1 MKFVFDYEKFIDEA
15 VFRELNKIKAFQP
28 EVIEQE
34 ALLRQKPK
42 RQYEQLVFAAAD
54 HNARM
59 INEYRGNP
67 IGLSN
72 RREYLTRLVRMLQ
85 SDRIDGIEATP
96 DIIEELMILNK
107 LFRDAHRREF
117 LKGKMLV
124 GTVNRGGLKNT
135 LWEMDDMPA
144 CYTVERLK
152 KLNMDG
158 VKFMIRINPGDE
170 RCRNT
175 VRYCADAVNEAERA
189 GLPIFIEALFVETTE
204 KGFAMKT
211 DSESLCKAVG
221 VVGALGC
228 RSVAKWIEVPLNNEY
243 AVPVSATTC
252 PVLVVPDEVEQ
263 EPIEVVKEYT
273 KEIGL
278 HYNIRG
284 ILLGRNIMF
293 NESDP
298 LPIADAVAAVWHEG
312 ITPEAAYD
320 RALRQN
326 V

>member
-1 MKFVFDYEKFIDEA
+1 MNFDYTQFLDSAI
-15 VFRELNKIKAFQP
+15 FQELNRIKAFQP
-28 EVIEQE
+28 EIIEQE
-34 ALLRQKPK
+34 AYCRRKPG
-42 RQYEQLVFAAAD
+42 YPHECLVFAAAD

-59 INEYRGNP
+59 INEYKGNP

-96 DIIEELMILNK
+96 DIIEDLIILNK
-107 LFRDAHRREF
+107 LCRESGKKAV
-117 LKGKMLV
+117 LDGKMLV

-135 LWEMDDMPA
+135 VWEMDDMPS

-158 VKFMIRINPGDE
+158 VKFMIRLNPMDE

-189 GLPIFIEALFVETTE
+189 GLPIFIEALYVETTE

-211 DSESLCKAVG
+211 DSESLCKVVG

-228 RSVAKWIEVPLNNEY
+228 RGVGKWIEVPLNEEY
-243 AVPVSATTC
+243 QVPTSATTC
-252 PVLVVPDEVEQ
+252 PVLVVPDEVKS
-263 EPIEVVKEYT
+263 EPIDVVKEYT

-278 HYNIRG
+278 NDNIRG
-284 ILLGRNIMF
+284 ILLGRNVMY
-293 NESDP
+293 NDADP
-298 LPIADAVAAVWHEG
+298 LPIADAIADVWHSG
-312 ITPEAAYD
+312 VSPEEAYEK
-320 RALRQN
+320 ALSRN
-326 V
+326 

>member
-1 MKFVFDYEKFIDEA
+1 MNFDYTQFLDSAI
-15 VFRELNKIKAFQP
+15 FQELNRIKAFQP
-28 EVIEQE
+28 EIIEQE
-34 ALLRQKPK
+34 AYCRRKPG
-42 RQYEQLVFAAAD
+42 YPHECLVFAAAD

-59 INEYRGNP
+59 INEYKGNP

-96 DIIEELMILNK
+96 DIIEDLIILNK
-107 LFRDAHRREF
+107 LCRESGKKAF
-117 LKGKMLV
+117 LDGKMLV

-135 LWEMDDMPA
+135 VWEMDDMPS

-158 VKFMIRINPGDE
+158 VKFMIRLNPMDE

-189 GLPIFIEALFVETTE
+189 GLPIFIEALYVETTE

-211 DSESLCKAVG
+211 DSESLCKVVG

-228 RSVAKWIEVPLNNEY
+228 RGVGKWIEVPLNEEY
-243 AVPVSATTC
+243 QVPTSATTC
-252 PVLVVPDEVEQ
+252 PVLVVPDEVKS
-263 EPIEVVKEYT
+263 EPIDVVKEYT

-278 HYNIRG
+278 NDNIRG
-284 ILLGRNIMF
+284 ILLGRNVMY
-293 NESDP
+293 NDADP
-298 LPIADAVAAVWHEG
+298 MPIADAIADVWHSG
-312 ITPEAAYD
+312 VSPEEAYEK
-320 RALRQN
+320 ALSRN
-326 V
+326 

>member
-1 MKFVFDYEKFIDEA
+1 MEFAYKDFLSDTIFQ
-15 VFRELNKIKAFQP
+15 ELNRIKAFHP

-34 ALLRQKPK
+34 ACLRNRPGY
-42 RQYEQLVFAAAD
+42 RHEQLVFAAAD

-59 INEYRGNP
+59 INEYKGNP

-96 DIIEELMILNK
+96 DILEDLMIINR
-107 LFRDAHRREF
+107 LFREAKQREF
-117 LKGKMLV
+117 LNSKLLI

-135 LWEMDDMPA
+135 IWEMDDMPA

-158 VKFMIRINPGDE
+158 VKFMIRLNPGDE
-170 RCRNT
+170 RCKNT
-175 VRYCADAVNEAERA
+175 MRYCADAVNEAERA
-189 GLPIFIEALFVETTE
+189 GLPIFIEALYVETTE
-204 KGFAMKT
+204 NGFVMRT
-211 DSESLCKAVG
+211 DSESLCKVVG

-228 RSVAKWIEVPLNNEY
+228 RGVGKWIEVPLNNEY
-243 AVPVSATTC
+243 AVPVSSTTC
-252 PVLVVPDEVEQ
+252 PVLVVPDEVESD
-263 EPIEVVKEYT
+263 PLAVVREYT

-278 HYNIRG
+278 HDNIRG

-293 NESDP
+293 NEQDP
-298 LPIADAVAAVWHEG
+298 LPIADAIAAVWHEG
-312 ITPEAAYD
+312 ITPETAYE